1 MLVVNPEEDQVI
13 DPRPDTPEVPDVSDP
28 PTVFVWA
35 RSVLVDSME
44 TSWLESPPTDQSIL
58 SREPSSGR
66 VRPEFPDRH
75 YRLGSRS
82 PYLAGLS
89 KSLRKEFLKRRG
101 ILSCCSEQESESGA
115 DSSPSPKTP
124 ELIDSSR
131 MDSLGGVK
139 EGSYCELDRSSG
151 WGPCSCGGTG
161 GHDLEEIKFSRSC
174 RVAASSA

>member
-1 MLVVNPEEDQVI
+1 MLVVNPEEDQVV
-13 DPRPDTPEVPDVSDP
+13 DPRLDTPEVPDVSDP
-28 PTVFVWA
+28 PAVFVRA
-35 RSVLVDSME
+35 RSVVVDSME

-82 PYLAGLS
+82 PYSAELS

-115 DSSPSPKTP
+115 NSSPSTKTP
-124 ELIDSSR
+124 EPFDGSR
-131 MDSLGGVK
+131 MDSPGGKK
-139 EGSYCELDRSSG
+139 ESSHCEIDRSGG
-151 WGPCSCGGTG
+151 WGPCSCGGRG
-161 GHDLEEIKFSRSC
+161 GHDPEEIEFSRSC

>member
-28 PTVFVWA
+28 PAVFARA

-44 TSWLESPPTDQSIL
+44 TPWLESPPTDQSIL
-58 SREPSSGR
+58 SREPSFGR

-115 DSSPSPKTP
+115 DSSSSAKTP
-124 ELIDSSR
+124 EPIDSSR
-131 MDSLGGVK
+131 MDGLGGEK
-139 EGSYCELDRSSG
+139 KGSYYELDRSSG
-151 WGPCSCGGTG
+151 WGPCSCGGAG
-161 GHDLEEIKFSRSC
+161 GHDPEEIEFSRSC
-174 RVAASSA
+174 